1 MKPVVRSLLETDL
14 YKFTMWQALLH
25 MHPNAIGEYEFKCRN
40 TPAYP
45 LAELKEEVERELDH
59 LCTLMFTEDEVDY
72 MRSLRFIKSD
82 FADFL
87 TLFRFQRK
95 FIQVDTD
102 GPHLRI
108 RACGPIVHVMGFEI
122 YVLYIVNELYFR
134 RFDRQAAI
142 AEARKRLTQ
151 KIDELRAFDQEPRRL
166 NPFEFFDFGVRR
178 RFSGDWHEEVVATL
192 ARELPQFFKGTSNVY
207 LAKQFD
213 LVPIGTMAH
222 EYFYQ

>member
-14 YKFTMWQALLH
+14 YKFTMWQAFLH
-25 MHPNAIGEYEFKCRN
+25 MHPNAVGEYEFKCRN

-45 LAELKEEVERELDH
+45 LAELKEEVERELDR
-59 LCTLMFTEDEVDY
+59 LCEMMFTDDEVAY
-72 MRSLRFIKSD
+72 LRSLRFIKSD

-95 FIQVDTD
+95 FIHVDTD

-108 RACGPIVHVMGFEI
+108 RATGPIVHVMGFEI

-134 RFDRQAAI
+134 RFDQDAAI
-142 AEARKRLTQ
+142 AEARVRLTQ
-151 KIDELRAFDQEPRRL
+151 KVDEFHAFEQEPKRL

-178 RFSGDWHEEVVATL
+178 RFSGEWHEEVVA
-192 ARELPQFFKGTSNVY
+192 
-207 LAKQFD
+207 
-213 LVPIGTMAH
+213 
-222 EYFYQ
+222 

>member
-45 LAELKEEVERELDH
+45 LAELKEDVERELDH
-59 LCTLMFTEDEVDY
+59 LCDDDVHGGREVDY
-72 MRSLRFIKSD
+72 LRSLRFIKSD

-95 FIQVDTD
+95 FIEVTTD

-108 RACGPIVHVMGFEI
+108 HASRPDRARDG
-122 YVLYIVNELYFR
+122 LR
-134 RFDRQAAI
+134 D
-142 AEARKRLTQ
+142 
-151 KIDELRAFDQEPRRL
+151 LRALHRQRAVFPPLRPGRRAGRGTEA
-166 NPFEFFDFGVRR
+166 PGRR
-178 RFSGDWHEEVVATL
+178 RSRNSA
-192 ARELPQFFKGTSNVY
+192 PSTSSRS
-207 LAKQFD
+207 A
-213 LVPIGTMAH
+213 
-222 EYFYQ
+222 